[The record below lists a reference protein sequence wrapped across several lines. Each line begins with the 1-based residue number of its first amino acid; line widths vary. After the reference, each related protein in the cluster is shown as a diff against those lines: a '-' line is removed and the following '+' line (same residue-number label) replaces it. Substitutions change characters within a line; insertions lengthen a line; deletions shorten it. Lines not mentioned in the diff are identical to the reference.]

1 MHTARH
7 AISSLLQPRDGAA
20 DQQRGGGAKGGHH
33 PHVDAPTRHALRALT
48 PLLAPP
54 PPPPLPPASPSPP
67 SSLVY
72 LLQKVGVP
80 ACKGPLWL
88 ELPGDVPL
96 RQALSQIW
104 LLEFP
109 TLHSLPRAELEARG
123 YVLATSA
130 GPEAAMP
137 DNKWL

>member
-1 MHTARH
+1 M
-7 AISSLLQPRDGAA
+7 
-20 DQQRGGGAKGGHH
+20 
-33 PHVDAPTRHALRALT
+33 DAPTRYALRSLI
-48 PLLAPP
+48 PLFA
-54 PPPPLPPASPSPP
+54 PPPLPQPAAFAAPSPP
-67 SSLVY
+67 SSVVY

-80 ACKGPLWL
+80 ACKGPLWV
-88 ELPGDVPL
+88 ELPGEVPL

-109 TLHSLPRAELEARG
+109 TLHILPRAELGPRG